1 VQAPAPVLAV
11 RFPGDVRLEVAER
24 DVALLSVV
32 IRELVRAA
40 RGATERD
47 AAC

>member
-1 VQAPAPVLAV
+1 VQAPPVLAV

-24 DVALLSVV
+24 DGALLSVV